1 MPKHANAHGTSIHFS
16 KLQGFLD
23 YANTVLSPDAFE
35 NTYIVDYIFDAGDP
49 LLPQI
54 GLEIATHPEYFGNA
68 IEEVKVIVKN
78 IPLND
83 IFVMG
88 ADKSSVKIT
97 HNSIAYVKFK
107 DLDFIEEL
115 EQNKNKTLTVFAR
128 LNLNE
133 FRNVRSLQCF
143 IDDYEF
149 EDSINQSK
157 YDF

>member
-1 MPKHANAHGTSIHFS
+1 MP
-16 KLQGFLD
+16 QVGF
-23 YANTVLSPDAFE
+23 
-35 NTYIVDYIFDAGDP
+35 
-49 LLPQI
+49 
-54 GLEIATHPEYFGNA
+54 EIAAHPEYFGNG
-68 IEEVKVIVKN
+68 IEEVRVVVKN
-78 IPLND
+78 IPLCD

-97 HNSIAYVKFK
+97 HNDIAYVKFK
-107 DLDFIEEL
+107 DLDFIKEL
-115 EQNKNKTLTVFAR
+115 EQNRNKTLTVYAR

-149 EDSINQSK
+149 KDSIIQSK